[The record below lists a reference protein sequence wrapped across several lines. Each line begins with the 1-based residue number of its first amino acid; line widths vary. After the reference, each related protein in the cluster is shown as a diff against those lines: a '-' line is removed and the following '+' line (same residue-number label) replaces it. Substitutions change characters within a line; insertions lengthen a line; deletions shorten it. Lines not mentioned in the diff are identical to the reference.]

1 MRLWQRFDRSVAM
14 ANRWRRR
21 TVCAVLADGH
31 RHAVTLRAIDGN
43 GAQLDIAEPP
53 ALGAQIELIHPHAGT
68 IAGRVTDIGNGTI
81 RVGFDRSEG
90 AIAYA
95 LAAIAADM
103 TFD

>member
-14 ANRWRRR
+14 ATRWRRR
-21 TVCAVLADGH
+21 SVCTLSADGSSQS
-31 RHAVTLRAIDGN
+31 VTLRAIDGN
-43 GAQLDIAEPP
+43 GAQLEVGDPP
-53 ALGAQIELIHPHAGT
+53 APGSQIQLRHPHAGT
-68 IAGRVTDIGNGTI
+68 IAGKVTESGHRTI
-81 RVGFDRSEG
+81 RIGFDRSEA